1 MTRNTTLAALSF
13 LGAVAVAVAL
23 AAGGVSAATGFTME
37 GAKWRPAPAG
47 HAPGKDNVAGTLDA
61 DHHPGDDCGICHA
74 PASASPTAIYT
85 PVASGRV
92 FTMTG
97 TIFDSRA
104 ARRPVPGG
112 ELVLEDAAGNVLS
125 VTANDLGNFYTEAPM
140 AGDPSVTPALPDG
153 SDAWRYK
160 AWVKSDGGTRPM
172 MTMPAVGGMMV
183 PRMSCSMHH
192 VNSGTVMG
200 AWASPRAT
208 LRSYPASGLSYRRHA
223 FPILRTKC
231 GPCHVPGPTEASQAG
246 ETFDYGAGLD
256 LLTYAG
262 SSVAITDSTGAV
274 RTWTK
279 IGVRAVVNTEVPE
292 ASLLLAKT
300 MVGSTHGGGA
310 FWDTTSADY
319 RALRTWIA
327 EGARDN

>member
-1 MTRNTTLAALSF
+1 MIRNTTLAARAL
-13 LGAVAVAVAL
+13 LAAAGVAL
-23 AAGGVSAATGFTME
+23 VAGGGWAATGFTMD
-37 GAKWRPAPAG
+37 GHKWQPAPAG
-47 HAPGKDNVAGTLDA
+47 HLPGKDNVGGALDA
-61 DHHPGDDCGICHA
+61 SHHPGDDCGICHA
-74 PASASPTAIYT
+74 PAASPTAFYR
-85 PVASGRV
+85 PVASARV
-92 FTMTG
+92 FTITG

-125 VTANDLGNFYTEAPM
+125 VTANELGNFYSEAPM
-140 AGDPSVTPALPDG
+140 AGDPAVTPGLPDG

-160 AWVKSDGGTRPM
+160 AWVRSDGGTRPM
-172 MTMPAVGGMMV
+172 VTMPAVGGMMV

-208 LRSYPASGLSYRRHA
+208 LKGYPASGLSYRRHV

-246 ETFDYGAGLD
+246 EQFDYGAGLD

-262 SSVAITDSTGAV
+262 SSVDVTDSTGAV
-274 RTWTK
+274 RTWSK
-279 IGVRAVVNTEVPE
+279 LGIRSVVNTDVPE
-292 ASLLLAKT
+292 ASLIFAKT
-300 MVGSTHGGGA
+300 MAGSAHGGGA
-310 FWDTTSADY
+310 FWTAESADY